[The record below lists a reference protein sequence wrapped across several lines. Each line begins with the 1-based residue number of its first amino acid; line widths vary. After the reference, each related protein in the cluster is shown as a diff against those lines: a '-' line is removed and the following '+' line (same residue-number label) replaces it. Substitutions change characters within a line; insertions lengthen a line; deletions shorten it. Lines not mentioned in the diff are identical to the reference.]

1 MKGFFFIAFLFH
13 SYFLWGASQD
23 LLLPIDIVTKKE
35 SSKSDPVSLLAV
47 KAAKEYA
54 QKDFAAAEK
63 TYQQAYTL
71 DPNQVPLLN
80 YFAATELHLGHHQKA
95 EELLLQSLQKKLANP
110 LAWLFLGMMYLE
122 EHHNKEAFAALVQA
136 TLYDS
141 KNARAQNY
149 LGIAA
154 EREHWN
160 DISEA
165 ALSKAIELDPS
176 YADAHFNL
184 AVYYLRRTPP
194 ALEMARRHYQ
204 RALELGAAHD
214 AKIEQAIIAY

>member
-1 MKGFFFIAFLFH
+1 MKHFFLLFLLVFFQPF
-13 SYFLWGASQD
+13 FLWGAYQEF
-23 LLLPIDIVTKKE
+23 LLPVDIVTSKE
-35 SSKSDPVSLLAV
+35 ASKLDPVSLLAA

-54 QKDFAAAEK
+54 RGDFTAAEK
-63 TYQQAYTL
+63 TYQQATAL
-71 DPNQVPLLN
+71 DPNQVLLLN
-80 YFAATELHLGHHQKA
+80 YFAATELHLAHHKKA

-110 LAWLFLGMMYLE
+110 LAWLLLGMMSLE
-122 EHHNKEAFAALVQA
+122 EQHNKEAFAALVQA
-136 TLYDS
+136 TLYDP

-165 ALSKAIELDPS
+165 SLCKAIELDPT

-184 AVYYLRRTPP
+184 AVYYLRRSPP
-194 ALEMARRHYQ
+194 ALEIARRHYQ
-204 RALELGAAHD
+204 RAIELGATRD
-214 AKIEQAIIAY
+214 PKIDEAIK

>member
-1 MKGFFFIAFLFH
+1 MSRFFFLLVFLH
-13 SYFLWGASQD
+13 PLFLWGASQD
-23 LLLPIDIVTKKE
+23 FLLPIDIVTKKE
-35 SSKSDPVSLLAV
+35 SSKLDPVSLLAV

-54 QKDFAAAEK
+54 RGDFSSAEK

-71 DPNQVPLLN
+71 DPNQTSLLN
-80 YFAATELHLGHHQKA
+80 YFAATELHLTHHKKA
-95 EELLLQSLQKKLANP
+95 EELLLQSLQKNLANP
-110 LAWLFLGMMYLE
+110 LAWLLLGMIYLE
-122 EHHNKEAFAALVQA
+122 EQRNKEAFAALVQA
-136 TLYDS
+136 TLYDP

-165 ALSKAIELDPS
+165 SLAKAIELDPH

-204 RALELGAAHD
+204 RALELGATRDPKIDAAIAH
-214 AKIEQAIIAY
+214 